1 MVRRKVGN
9 PDRRRS
15 KTVSPDSEEATD
27 VSTFAE
33 AVVYLTNDRRFEL
46 VPLLGDGRNHG
57 LISLLKREKIT
68 HLTVRLDC
76 QREYAAASDNATAT
90 GVAARRHGKN
100 STGKCI

>member
-1 MVRRKVGN
+1 MVRRKVGD
-9 PDRRRS
+9 PDRRRW

-68 HLTVRLDC
+68 HLTVRRRLKAYSFKKSVLVPE
-76 QREYAAASDNATAT
+76 QRLYIFALVSIS
-90 GVAARRHGKN
+90 KFFL
-100 STGKCI
+100 